1 MMPKLNKSK
10 IRTTIFI
17 FSIFLIPIQTE
28 AQTTTTIQHES
39 VESTILQI
47 KDRLKDPSSVQF
59 RNIYI
64 NSLKTGATSVCGE
77 LNAKNS
83 FGGYTGFNAFY
94 QSNTDKEPIIYSESD
109 SNPDKKIFKAMY
121 FLYCNKGT
129 SIVKETIEINQN
141 AN

>member
-109 SNPDKKIFKAMY
+109 SNPDKKKFKAMY